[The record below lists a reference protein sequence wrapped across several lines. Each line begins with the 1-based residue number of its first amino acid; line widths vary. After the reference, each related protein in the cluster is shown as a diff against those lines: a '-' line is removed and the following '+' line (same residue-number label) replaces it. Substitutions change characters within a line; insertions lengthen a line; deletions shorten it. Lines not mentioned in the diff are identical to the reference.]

1 MLLDVQGLQLAT
13 HDGAKLVE
21 SASFSLQAGQT
32 LALVGES
39 ASGKS
44 LSALAI
50 TGLLPNGVARTAG
63 LIRFDGMNLS
73 QFPADGLRAMRGTR
87 IAMIFQEPMTSLNPL
102 MTVAEQVAQPLRF
115 HRRLARH
122 AARSR
127 AIALLEQVGI
137 PDATARADAYPHQLS
152 GGMRQRVMIALALA
166 CEPQLLIA
174 DEPTTALDVTVQAQI
189 LAVLRERQQASG
201 LGILFITH
209 DLAVVAEFAHQTAVM
224 YAGRVV
230 ESGPTAALIASPSHP
245 YSRALLRS
253 LPPAAHAAI
262 VPPQRVRLHV
272 IPGEVP
278 TPRDRPP
285 GCAFHPR
292 CDEAGDDPR
301 CRTRIPVLES
311 SGPGRVACWRATAA
325 ML

>member
-13 HDGAKLVE
+13 RDGTRLVE
-21 SASFSLQAGQT
+21 SASFSLHSGQT

-50 TGLLPNGVARTAG
+50 TGLLPDGVSRTAG
-63 LIRFDGMNLS
+63 RIGFDGVDLA
-73 QFPADGLRAMRGTR
+73 QLPADRLRALRGTR

-102 MTVAEQVAQPLRF
+102 MTVAEQIAQPLRF
-115 HRRLARH
+115 HRGMARRR
-122 AARSR
+122 ARSR
-127 AIALLEQVGI
+127 AVALLEQVGI
-137 PDATARADAYPHQLS
+137 PDAKARADAYPHQLS

-230 ESGPTAALIASPSHP
+230 ETGPTAALIGSPSHP

-253 LPPAAHAAI
+253 LPPAAHRA
-262 VPPQRVRLHV
+262 VRQPQRLRLHV

-292 CDEAGDDPR
+292 CEEAGDDPR
-301 CRTRIPVLES
+301 CQTRIPVLES
-311 SGPGRVACWRATAA
+311 TGPGRVACWRAAA
-325 ML
+325 APL